1 MLWSPLR
8 WDPPHTIS
16 HDDETLTFA
25 YFESPFETWAKSL
38 AWGLKYAV
46 AGQDSAIDISPCR
59 IIRTGREIRWSVGHR
74 HPGAQLHELFQN
86 IGREQHGDILRESFE
101 DKGFGSNVVPRA
113 VFEDGSERC
122 MYGQEW

>member
-1 MLWSPLR
+1 MVAFKMGSTPHDLARRRDFAICLLR
-8 WDPPHTIS
+8 VS
-16 HDDETLTFA
+16 
-25 YFESPFETWAKSL
+25 FETWAKSL

-59 IIRTGREIRWSVGHR
+59 IIRTGREIRWSVGHWR
-74 HPGAQLHELFQN
+74 PGAQLHELFQN

-101 DKGFGSNVVPRA
+101 EKGFGSNVLPRA